1 MKNLKN
7 NKKGFTLIELL
18 AVIVILAILVAV
30 AVPAVT
36 RYLASSRKDTYI
48 TNALKAVETVREDVA
63 FSGPTKSVYYDLT
76 SVNQL
81 LDRKLSTSPY
91 GAEYK
96 DSSYVLAKY
105 ENGMFTY
112 SICIVD
118 DAGNGIGEAEETAL
132 SAENATSKVVTGVT
146 CTAPSAAKAV
156 VSTDGSR
163 TEYPSTNTST
173 GE

>member
-76 SVNQL
+76 SINQL

-91 GAEYK
+91 GAEYE
-96 DSSYVLAKY
+96 DSSYVLAEYK
-105 ENGMFTY
+105 NGMFTY

-118 DAGNGIGEAEETAL
+118 DAGNGIALADETAL
-132 SAENATSKVVTGVT
+132 SAEDATSKVGTGVI
-146 CTAPSAAKAV
+146 CTAPSAAKAT

-163 TEYPSTNTST
+163 TEYPSANTST